1 MNKFFCKAIG
11 WVIIAI
17 MVLFAAALIYT
28 FDAKDWAFNVVLGCG
43 LIVVAVASK
52 DIVKWLINGG
62 KIQ

>member
-11 WVIIAI
+11 WVIVTI

-28 FDAKDWAFNVVLGCG
+28 LDVKDWAFNVVLGCG
-43 LIVVAVASK
+43 LIVVSVASK